1 MTLFFLPA
9 IPGAPFFL
17 DFSPHSCHT
26 KFKSFKK
33 ARFFPKRGVRFMAI
47 KRIVRVF
54 ILGCFFLTPLRA
66 GTYSGGGDGSPENP
80 FQLATVTDLVN
91 LSTASAD
98 WGSCFILANDIHIMT
113 AAFNQAVIA
122 PDTDNTNMSFEG
134 TAFTGRF
141 DGRGFKIMNLTIH
154 TLNTGNDYL
163 GFIGSIAT
171 GAVVENLTLENVK
184 ITGGQDSFYL
194 GGLAGLSAGTIRNCR
209 TIGTITCTG
218 DHTLCAGGL
227 VGSNSANIEACS
239 ALVNLTIQGDSYG
252 IGGLVGENSTTSA
265 TIHKCFATGN
275 VTVWDLSYYI
285 GGLVGDNF
293 WGNIDHSYAA
303 GKVSGPYYYLR
314 QVGGLAGRNRLGI
327 VQNCF
332 STGRVDA
339 SYSTEV
345 GGFLGYS
352 SGGTVTSCFWDKDTS
367 QQAGSAGGTG
377 VQGKTTTEMKTRAT
391 FTAVAWDFLGETAN
405 GTADIWRMCTDLV
418 DYPQLSW
425 VLAQNGDLDCP
436 DGVALEDLIYLAGRW
451 LADTAS
457 LAGTADINGD
467 AAVDLCDFALLARH
481 WLEDA

>member
-1 MTLFFLPA
+1 
-9 IPGAPFFL
+9 
-17 DFSPHSCHT
+17 
-26 KFKSFKK
+26 
-33 ARFFPKRGVRFMAI
+33 MAI
-47 KRIVRVF
+47 KQIVRVF
-54 ILGCFFLTPLRA
+54 VLGCFFLTPLHA

-98 WGSCFILANDIHIMT
+98 WGSCFILTGDILIMT

-122 PDTDNTNMSFEG
+122 PDTDNTNLSFEG
-134 TAFTGRF
+134 TPFTGRF
-141 DGRGFKIMNLTIH
+141 DGRGFKITNLTIH

-163 GFIGSIAT
+163 GLFGKLGA

-184 ITGGQDSFYL
+184 ITGGQDSFYI
-194 GGLAGLSAGTIRNCR
+194 GGLAGVNTGTIRNCR
-209 TIGTITCTG
+209 TAGTISCTG

-227 VGSNSANIEACS
+227 VGSNSANVQTSS
-239 ALVNLTIQGDSYG
+239 AFVNLTIQDDSYAV
-252 IGGLVGENSTTSA
+252 GGLVGENSTTSA
-265 TIHKCFATGN
+265 IINKCFASGK
-275 VTVWDLSYYI
+275 VTVWTYSYYI

-293 WGNIDHSYAA
+293 WGNIYYSYAT
-303 GKVSGPYYYLR
+303 GNVSGPYYYLR
-314 QVGGLAGRNRLGI
+314 QAGGLAGRNRLGI
-327 VQNCF
+327 IQNSF
-332 STGRVDA
+332 STGQVVA
-339 SYSTEV
+339 GYSTDV

-367 QQAGSAGGTG
+367 QQATSAGGAG
-377 VQGKTTTEMKTRAT
+377 VVGKTTAEMKTRAT
-391 FTAVAWDFLGETAN
+391 FTAAAWDFLGEDAN
-405 GTADIWRMCTDLV
+405 GTADIWRLCNDEV

-467 AAVDLCDFALLARH
+467 AAVDLCDFALLAQH
-481 WLEDA
+481 WLQDA